1 MENKALLDE
10 IEQLKQQ
17 IAHLTFKQN
26 LLFTNG
32 SVERLVFDYD
42 LTQIQFTQIMDLMD
56 EYRKM
61 IGEGGKQVSHHE
73 FEMQI
78 NAIVPDH
85 GYHFAE
91 AITYVFGKTS
101 VGKKCLTSFIEV
113 WKNTNMLRERFS
125 NVCMGYCK

>member
-1 MENKALLDE
+1 MEELYMENKALLDE

-17 IAHLTFKQN
+17 VAHLTFKQN

-61 IGEGGKQVSHHE
+61 IGEGKQVSHHE

-91 AITYVFGKTS
+91 AITYAFWENKRWEEVFNELYRGMEKYKY
-101 VGKKCLTSFIEV
+101 VK
-113 WKNTNMLRERFS
+113 REI
-125 NVCMGYCK
+125 

>member
-17 IAHLTFKQN
+17 VAHLTFKQN

-56 EYRKM
+56 EYRK
-61 IGEGGKQVSHHE
+61 
-73 FEMQI
+73 
-78 NAIVPDH
+78 
-85 GYHFAE
+85 
-91 AITYVFGKTS
+91 
-101 VGKKCLTSFIEV
+101 
-113 WKNTNMLRERFS
+113 
-125 NVCMGYCK
+125 

>member
-17 IAHLTFKQN
+17 VAHLTFKQN

-61 IGEGGKQVSHHE
+61 IGEGKQVSHHE

-91 AITYVFGKTS
+91 AITYAFWENNRWEEVFNELYRGMEKYKY
-101 VGKKCLTSFIEV
+101 VK
-113 WKNTNMLRERFS
+113 REI
-125 NVCMGYCK
+125 

>member
-17 IAHLTFKQN
+17 VAHLTFKQN

-61 IGEGGKQVSHHE
+61 IGEGRQ
-73 FEMQI
+73 
-78 NAIVPDH
+78 
-85 GYHFAE
+85 
-91 AITYVFGKTS
+91 
-101 VGKKCLTSFIEV
+101 
-113 WKNTNMLRERFS
+113 
-125 NVCMGYCK
+125 